1 MLYNKRQ
8 QFFLL
13 PLLFC
18 GREIAAYRSMRE
30 RERFM
35 KKFKLTALERH
46 WILYDIGNSAF
57 ILLVATL
64 LPIYFNAL
72 ASGGG
77 LSESDYLAYWGY
89 AGSVS
94 TLLVAVIGPICG
106 TLADQKGFKK
116 PLFLLCMILGAAG
129 CAALGGAWSWLS
141 FLVIF
146 VIAKVGYSSSLVFYD
161 SMLPEV
167 TTPERMDTV
176 SAMGYAYGYIGSVI
190 PFILCLALVLG
201 YEMIGIT
208 QVTALIIAF
217 LITAVWWLLC
227 SVPLARSYRQKA
239 FQATSGNPVAAT
251 FRQLGSTFREA
262 KKQKHIFLYLIA
274 FFFFI
279 DGVYTII
286 DMATAYG
293 KSLGL
298 DTTGLLLALL
308 VTQIVAFP
316 CSIIFGRLS
325 AKHDTGKL
333 IKICIIAYTAIT
345 LFAVFLRTQWQFWV
359 LAVLVG
365 MFQGGIQA
373 LSRSYLG
380 KIIPPERSGEY
391 YGLMD
396 ICGKGASFVGTTVV
410 AVVSQAT
417 DGLSWQLFGLGIEN
431 EGIAVGTLVVLFA
444 IGFAL
449 FCKAD
454 QLSKTQVQ

>member
-1 MLYNKRQ
+1 
-8 QFFLL
+8 
-13 PLLFC
+13 
-18 GREIAAYRSMRE
+18 
-30 RERFM
+30 M
-35 KKFKLTALERH
+35 KKFKLTALERN

-64 LPIYFNAL
+64 LPIYFNSL
-72 ASGGG
+72 ASSAG

-94 TLLVAVIGPICG
+94 TLLVAVIAPICG

-116 PLFLLCMILGAAG
+116 PLFLLCMVLGALG

-161 SMLPEV
+161 SMLTEV
-167 TTPERMDTV
+167 TTPERMDKI
-176 SAMGYAYGYIGSVI
+176 SSLGYAWGYIGSVI
-190 PFILCLALVLG
+190 PFAVCLVLVLG
-201 YEMIGIT
+201 YEAIGIT
-208 QVTALIIAF
+208 QVTALVIAF
-217 LITAVWWLLC
+217 LITALWWIAC
-227 SVPLARSYRQKA
+227 GAPLVSSYKQKA
-239 FQATSGNPVAAT
+239 FRKAAGNPVSAT
-251 FRQLGSTFREA
+251 FRQLGRTFLEA
-262 KKQKHIFLYLIA
+262 KKQKHIFLYLLA

-333 IKICIIAYTAIT
+333 IKICIAAYTGIT
-345 LFAVFLRTQWQFWV
+345 LFAIFLLTQWQFWV

-380 KIIPPERSGEY
+380 KIIPAQQSGEY

-396 ICGKGASFVGTTVV
+396 ICGKGASFVGTTLV
-410 AVVSQAT
+410 AVVSQTT
-417 DGLSWQLFGLGIEN
+417 DGMSWDLGPVHIEN

-444 IGFAL
+444 LGYIF

-454 QLSKTQVQ
+454 KLTKEMQT